1 MNRHRMTATT
11 RGNSRKRSGPR
22 TAAGKAAASRNAL
35 RHGFSA
41 RHLRLPPPAADI
53 EQFVRALCGND
64 EDPELL
70 TAARAVAQSE
80 LILRAIGVQK
90 LAVVERLHEPTAIA
104 FRKGDNSLEL
114 AEARSAETGR
124 AYDQLMTLIPQL
136 LEKYKDQ
143 VDALTAQMGHGNV
156 RARLDQDLIG
166 LVPWQLQSLVVDEPV
181 AAPAD
186 AAAAKSS
193 DSTPRS
199 AAKERDEFAALEEA
213 IPDLLRLERYERRAL
228 TRRRRDIYAFM
239 DAKLMIALRQSRHVH
254 SPTTG

>member
-1 MNRHRMTATT
+1 MNRHRMITT
-11 RGNSRKRSGPR
+11 NRGNSRKRSGPR
-22 TAAGKAAASRNAL
+22 TAAGKAAARRNAL

-114 AEARSAETGR
+114 AKARSAETR
-124 AYDQLMTLIPQL
+124 LAYDQLMTLIPHL

-143 VDALTAQMGHGNV
+143 VAALAAQMG
-156 RARLDQDLIG
+156 RADVLTRCDDVFEG
-166 LVPWQLQSLVVDEPV
+166 VVPWQLQCLVIDEPV

-186 AAAAKSS
+186 AAAAQSS
-193 DSTPRS
+193 ESTPRS

-213 IPDLLRLERYERRAL
+213 IPDY
-228 TRRRRDIYAFM
+228 YASS
-239 DAKLMIALRQSRHVH
+239 DTNGEH
-254 SPTTG
+254 